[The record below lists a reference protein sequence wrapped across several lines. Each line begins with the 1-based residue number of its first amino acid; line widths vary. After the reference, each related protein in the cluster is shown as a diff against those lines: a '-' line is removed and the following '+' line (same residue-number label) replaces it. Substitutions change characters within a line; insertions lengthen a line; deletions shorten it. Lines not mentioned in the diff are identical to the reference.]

1 MQADANVVPKHIHT
15 YTHSYKH
22 THTHAIHTHTHTHTI
37 LQADA
42 NVVPKRMLAHCS
54 DIYRD
59 GGVKGF
65 WMGTSTTVARAV
77 VLGATKLATYDEAKL
92 LGKKYFGLQGKVGLF
107 WRCIRSLLAPR
118 SWLLM
123 TRQNCWG
130 RNTLGFNVK

>member
-1 MQADANVVPKHIHT
+1 
-15 YTHSYKH
+15 
-22 THTHAIHTHTHTHTI
+22 
-37 LQADA
+37 
-42 NVVPKRMLAHCS
+42 MLAHCS